1 MLSLRHTPVLLT
13 SFAIALGLSACGGGG
28 GDSGSTTTPVASNG
42 GDTTTKVSVST
53 AGYWTGTY
61 QVGTTSLNVLMPT
74 SASQYGFLFSASGDV
89 DVVTRGDLPPMSDG
103 ANTTY
108 SSNGIHYKNT
118 MGRIETVGKT
128 LSRVSDITAG
138 KSLTAPISVWN
149 WDITGAEPQMDSA
162 ANATAK
168 YVLANN
174 TVSDRAIAMAEV
186 SGNYMPFMNS
196 QGKFDTGVTSFNLDN
211 TGKITATFAD
221 GCTFLGDAALNDQ
234 NKKALIVNGAVF
246 GTGCANQPIQY
257 VGNGVATFG
266 SDGKVNGLLVAMLDV
281 YTFKTGVLF
290 HLVKQ

>member
-1 MLSLRHTPVLLT
+1 MFSLPQPPVLVT
-13 SFAIALGLSACGGGG
+13 SFAVALSLAACGGGG
-28 GDSGSTTTPVASNG
+28 GGATTPVASGG
-42 GDTTTKVSVST
+42 GDTTAKVSIST

-61 QVGTTSLNVLMPT
+61 QVGTTSLSALMPT

-108 SSNGIHYKNT
+108 SANGIHYKNT

-138 KSLTAPISVWN
+138 KSLTAPISL
-149 WDITGAEPQMDSA
+149 WDWDVNGAEPQMNGA
-162 ANATAK
+162 ANATGK
-168 YVLANN
+168 FVLANSSA
-174 TVSDRAIAMAEV
+174 SDRAITMTEV

-196 QGKFDTGVTSFNLDN
+196 QGKFDTGVTSFNLDS
-211 TGKITATFAD
+211 TGKITATFSD
-221 GCTFLGDAALNDQ
+221 GCSFLGDAALNDQ
-234 NKKALIVNGAVF
+234 NQKALIISGTVF
-246 GTGCANQPIQY
+246 GTACANQPIQY
-257 VGNGVATFG
+257 IGNGVATFG
-266 SDGKVNGLLVAMLDV
+266 QDGKINGLLVAMLDA